1 MLSLIFWKSRN
12 PGQRFLYITSLGL
25 LAFGL
30 AVLLFFH
37 YRGIENTVRWEVL
50 SELDE
55 VPVQLDSLQ
64 LAAGGVPLD
73 GSPSSAGSAQP
84 DTNRA
89 ASRQQSAIGNQQST
103 ILLSGKAYLL
113 KEQFVPVRID
123 TPEWLVW
130 GYWCMVLT
138 GLVLLLSAVTVLSRR
153 WYIGCM
159 MAFIGLLAVAHLEVL
174 QLFGS
179 DKALGFGIAA
189 AVLGGISY
197 YLHAFRDDVT
207 IERRIF
213 IFTVPVVLLAVAFS
227 FFSKTPLVALTIA
240 SYSPV
245 PALLLA
251 VGFIGWLS
259 IEIIAGLV
267 YVTTHP
273 RTGFGKNSLLNF
285 LFIAGLYLFSVLLLY
300 LKITRQT
307 ENNFLYLSPFVL
319 YVISV
324 VIGSWSLAKRTET
337 SLPFREAAVWLYTGL
352 GLVTTAIMAFV
363 IFTDNNPLIEVFEDA
378 IIYSQL
384 AIGTVFTG
392 YIGLNFWPLF
402 KQGKAVYKVMYKPIR
417 ILQPQVWLIGGMGVV
432 TLVSLNRFHSLDQVQ
447 AGHYNALGDL
457 HTATREYAIAE
468 QYYQLALDLDFQN
481 HKSGFSLASLALLQG
496 DRLSAGAYFQQALH
510 KDPTPQAYAGL
521 SQALLNENLFFDAVF
536 NLRKGLNVF
545 SDNGELQNNLGY
557 LYTRTT
563 IADSAYYYFELARQ
577 NAINRSVPETNLLA
591 FWGKSLTAPDSSN
604 ALSGLGLTKADF
616 KETKLLE
623 STYASLSHEANRT
636 ALAQLTGEKTVVKK
650 IDIALSSD
658 SALSV
663 NNFAY
668 LYNVGQYTQD
678 TTLAPLFRQLIATGI
693 NGNFYNELQLAYASA
708 EYNRDKIIAFDILA
722 SQTVADTSQKV
733 ALTRKTLQF
742 WLLQERTQEAAAT
755 ALAPKLRS
763 EADYIAA
770 LRRHP
775 FSLAILQKATDFF
788 NQRKRPNI
796 AYQYLLNALRF
807 RRDSP
812 ELQKTYILQCLH
824 LRLTEFAE
832 DGLRDLF
839 SLASATDYQAFL
851 KTYQAQRAL
860 IEKERESFQ

>member
-1 MLSLIFWKSRN
+1 MSSLVFWKNRN
-12 PGQRFLYITSLGL
+12 PGQRFLYTTSLGL
-25 LAFGL
+25 LALGL
-30 AVLLFFH
+30 AALLFFH
-37 YRGIENTVRWEVL
+37 FRGIENTVRWEVL

-55 VPVQLDSLQ
+55 VSVALDSIQ
-64 LAAGGVPLD
+64 LTPTTNH
-73 GSPSSAGSAQP
+73 QP
-84 DTNRA
+84 P
-89 ASRQQSAIGNQQST
+89 
-103 ILLSGKAYLL
+103 ILLPGKAYLL
-113 KEQFVPVRID
+113 KEQFVPVRAD
-123 TPEWLVW
+123 TPEWLAW
-130 GYWCMVLT
+130 GYWAPVLA
-138 GLVLLLSAVTVLSRR
+138 GLVLLLSAITVLSRW
-153 WYIGCM
+153 WYIGSM
-159 MAFIGLLAVAHLEVL
+159 MAFIGLLAAAHLEIL

-179 DKALGFGIAA
+179 DKAIGFGLAA
-189 AVLGGISY
+189 ALLGGISY

-213 IFTVPVVLLAVAFS
+213 IFTLPVVLLCFAFS
-227 FFSKTPLVALTIA
+227 FFSKTPFVGLTLA
-240 SYSPV
+240 SYSLV
-245 PALLLA
+245 PALLVA

-259 IEIIAGLV
+259 IEIIAGFV

-273 RTGFGKNSLLNF
+273 RTGFGRNSLLNF
-285 LFIAGLYLFSVLLLY
+285 LFVTGLYLFSVLLLY

-307 ENNFLYLSPFVL
+307 ESNFLYVSPFVL
-319 YVISV
+319 YAVSVILG
-324 VIGSWSLAKRTET
+324 IWSLAKRTET
-337 SLPFREAAVWLYTGL
+337 SLPFWEAAVWLYLGL
-352 GLVTTAIMAFV
+352 GLVTTGVMAFAL
-363 IFTDNNPLIEVFEDA
+363 FTDNNPLIEVFEDA
-378 IIYSQL
+378 VIYSQL
-384 AIGTVFTG
+384 AVGTVFAG

-417 ILQPQVWLIGGMGVV
+417 ILQSQVWLIGGMGVV
-432 TLVSLNRFHSLDQVQ
+432 TLVSLNRFHSLDQAR

-457 HTATREYAIAE
+457 HMVTHEYVLAE

-481 HKSGFSLASLALLQG
+481 HKSGFSLASLALQQG

-577 NAINRSVPETNLLA
+577 HAVNAAVPEANLLA

-616 KETKLLE
+616 KETKLMQ
-623 STYASLSHEANRT
+623 SRGASLSHEANRI
-636 ALAQLTGEKTVVKK
+636 ALAQLTGEKTAVEKTAL
-650 IDIALSSD
+650 ALSSD

-678 TTLAPLFRQLIATGI
+678 TALAPLFRKLIAAGS
-693 NGNFYNELQLAYASA
+693 NGNFYNELQLAYANA
-708 EYNRDKIIAFDILA
+708 EYGRDKIVAFDILA

-733 ALTRKTLQF
+733 ALARQTLQF
-742 WLLQERTQEAAAT
+742 WQLKERSQEGAAAT
-755 ALAPKLRS
+755 LAKGMTS
-763 EADYIAA
+763 EAEVFAA

-775 FSLAILQKATDFF
+775 FSIAVVQKATEFF
-788 NQRKRPNI
+788 NQRRQPKI

-839 SLASATDYQAFL
+839 SITSATDYQAFL

-860 IEKERESFQ
+860 IEKERGSFQ